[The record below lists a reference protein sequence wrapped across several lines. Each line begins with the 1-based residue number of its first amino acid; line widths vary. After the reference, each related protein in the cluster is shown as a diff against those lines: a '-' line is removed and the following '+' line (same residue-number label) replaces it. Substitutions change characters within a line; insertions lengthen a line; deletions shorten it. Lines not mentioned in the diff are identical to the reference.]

1 MIYITNLFQVVYITP
16 FRISSKR
23 YSKKFTSLTIPK
35 NLLTKREDRIIQ
47 SHSEF
52 VNSEKKGQKRAWPDI
67 SRTQDLTQ
75 EGKSW
80 VNVYHKAGEKLI
92 RSSTP
97 FHHNHISCPLQ
108 LKPLLNIFH
117 GSITKYSWHFFLTL
131 RANFISYLALIR
143 SH

>member
-1 MIYITNLFQVVYITP
+1 M
-16 FRISSKR
+16 
-23 YSKKFTSLTIPK
+23 IPK
-35 NLLTKREDRIIQ
+35 NFLTKREDRIIQ
-47 SHSEF
+47 SHLEF

-108 LKPLLNIFH
+108 FNLN
-117 GSITKYSWHFFLTL
+117 LC
-131 RANFISYLALIR
+131 
-143 SH
+143 